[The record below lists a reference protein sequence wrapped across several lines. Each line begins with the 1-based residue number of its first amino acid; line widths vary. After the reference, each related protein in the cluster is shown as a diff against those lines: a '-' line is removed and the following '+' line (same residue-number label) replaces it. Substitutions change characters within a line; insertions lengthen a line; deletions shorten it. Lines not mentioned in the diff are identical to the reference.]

1 MTVAT
6 SLYKWNNTLLYQM
19 DDWKWCFEKIYFLYK
34 NVRLQM
40 DSLKSSCS
48 QKQQYPEKTLRL
60 KALRKS
66 SFLERVAVPKVTLAS
81 AIVYNCS
88 SKILLCFTAITAIYY
103 TYCSYC
109 CEVVKL
115 TESNRSKSH
124 PCKWKCLQLLF

>member
-1 MTVAT
+1 
-6 SLYKWNNTLLYQM
+6 
-19 DDWKWCFEKIYFLYK
+19 
-34 NVRLQM
+34 M

-88 SKILLCFTAITAIYY
+88 SKIFTMLYSNYCNLLY
-103 TYCSYC
+103 
-109 CEVVKL
+109 L
-115 TESNRSKSH
+115 
-124 PCKWKCLQLLF
+124 LQLLL